1 VHHLHRSY
9 RVLLWAIVMSALLL
23 VAWQDASPLSITVA
37 CSPEV
42 TSSGELLTC
51 TFTVSNDGDRD
62 LDDVVARVPLPEGT
76 AFERASAP
84 SEGWTISEPSA
95 DREVVYRAQAPLS
108 PIEPGKLVLVMR
120 VEAASGTAILLTGY
134 TASAAQLAS
143 PIEGAPITVW
153 VAVTP
158 TPAAEAT
165 ATPSPE
171 PTATPQPTPS
181 PTATAQPSPTA
192 SPSPTVRPSPTA
204 SPTTT
209 PTPTITVVAGE
220 LPTLPPPTPTPN
232 LSSEQVR
239 IGTVTVSI
247 FAGLVLAVAIA
258 SIVWVVRSSQSR
270 EPDEEE

>member
-1 VHHLHRSY
+1 
-9 RVLLWAIVMSALLL
+9 M
-23 VAWQDASPLSITVA
+23 VA

-42 TSSGELLTC
+42 PSPGETLTC
-51 TFTVSNDGDRD
+51 TFTVSNNGDRD
-62 LDDVVARVPLPEGT
+62 LDDVEVRVPLPEGT

-84 SEGWTISEPSA
+84 SESWTVSKPSA

-108 PIEPGKLVLVMR
+108 PNEPSELVLVMR

-134 TASAAQLAS
+134 TAAAAQLAS
-143 PIEGAPITVW
+143 PAEGAPTTVW
-153 VAVTP
+153 IAVTP

-192 SPSPTVRPSPTA
+192 SPSPTVQPSPTA

-247 FAGLVLAVAIA
+247 FATLVLAVAIA
-258 SIVWVVRSSQSR
+258 SVVWVVRSSKSH

>member
-1 VHHLHRSY
+1 MHHLPRRY
-9 RVLLWAIVMSALLL
+9 RVLLWTIVLSALLS

-51 TFTVSNDGDRD
+51 TFTVLNNGDRD

-95 DREVVYRAQAPLS
+95 DRVAVYRAQAPLS
-108 PIEPGKLVLVMR
+108 PNAPGELVLVMR

-134 TASAAQLAS
+134 TAAAAQLAS
-143 PIEGAPITVW
+143 PVEGAPITVW

-165 ATPSPE
+165 AIPSPE

-192 SPSPTVRPSPTA
+192 SPSPTVQPSPTA

-209 PTPTITVVAGE
+209 PTPTITVVVGE
-220 LPTLPPPTPTPN
+220 FPPTPTSTPN

-247 FAGLVLAVAIA
+247 FAGLVLAVVIA
-258 SIVWVVRSSQSR
+258 STVWVVRSLKSR